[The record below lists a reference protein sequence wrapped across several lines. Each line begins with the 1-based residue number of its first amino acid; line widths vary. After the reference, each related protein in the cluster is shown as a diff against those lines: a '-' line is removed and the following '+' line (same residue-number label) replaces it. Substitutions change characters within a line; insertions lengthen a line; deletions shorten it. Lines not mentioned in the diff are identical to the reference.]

1 MNIDYYEKYL
11 KYKQKYINLKYY
23 GGVKCKLGKVDNT
36 ICDKDFPCFQ
46 RNIRIPK
53 EDCYSVDGK
62 KSLLDKINK
71 YLDPDEKY
79 NSVITGK
86 FKYDYSNLFI
96 QTINAGVPG
105 KTDKDINYLVSTL
118 FKKNLHEIP
127 FIYLIQ
133 EIQNSDSSV
142 LKNKYYTIEKNYQYV
157 KYRGNFNK
165 QEDSMNIIIYNN
177 LFFNKIDYINFD
189 NKNNMKLKKNINI
202 TNNEIDALVTRS
214 SGLLVLK
221 DRVGNTY
228 LVISVH
234 AKEIRRKCEDIKNDP
249 YSLNNVLNQL
259 LGMKDFYNCI
269 IKLIKYANNK
279 NYKVI
284 FGGDWNSNLQDIQSI
299 IDYCNRIIDNP
310 EYLRLKNTL
319 INFQNLITTQK
330 IKIFSAGKLDH
341 IIVNFEINKFKK
353 SYVGKIDNVKRYDHN
368 SLKIES

>member
-1 MNIDYYEKYL
+1 
-11 KYKQKYINLKYY
+11 
-23 GGVKCKLGKVDNT
+23 
-36 ICDKDFPCFQ
+36 
-46 RNIRIPK
+46 
-53 EDCYSVDGK
+53 
-62 KSLLDKINK
+62 
-71 YLDPDEKY
+71 
-79 NSVITGK
+79 
-86 FKYDYSNLFI
+86 
-96 QTINAGVPG
+96 
-105 KTDKDINYLVSTL
+105 
-118 FKKNLHEIP
+118 
-127 FIYLIQ
+127 
-133 EIQNSDSSV
+133 
-142 LKNKYYTIEKNYQYV
+142 
-157 KYRGNFNK
+157 
-165 QEDSMNIIIYNN
+165 MNIIIYNN

-319 INFQNLITTQK
+319 TNLQNLITTQK
-330 IKIFSAGKLDH
+330 IKIFSAGRLDH
-341 IIVNFEINKFKK
+341 IIVNFEINNFNT
-353 SYVGKIDNVKRYDHN
+353 YVGKIDNVKRYDHN
-368 SLKIES
+368 SLKIELK